1 MKSLLFSVLIALGIR
16 ASDDDGRQKLKD
28 VKKGQEGYVKWLGR
42 LKRKTVY
49 SGLGKEEPWYGKL
62 KKAVDFT
69 RPRYVYADLTE
80 SEKPLTGH
88 GSVIG
93 YRIAENLV
101 IHSMVG
107 TNYLRDEIDEFIR
120 NFGGK
125 LLKGDEIRLVRKNFS
140 TISKM
145 RKKIGD
151 TELPTGL
158 FWAKPC
164 SEIIEATTILKP
176 YEDDLRARI
185 ANIILKR

>member
-1 MKSLLFSVLIALGIR
+1 MESLLFFVLTALGIG
-16 ASDDDGRQKLKD
+16 ASDDDGRQTLKD
-28 VKKGQEGYVKWLGR
+28 VKEGQEGYVKWLGR

-49 SGLGKEEPWYGKL
+49 SGLGKEEAWYGKL

-88 GSVIG
+88 GRVIG

-120 NFGGK
+120 DFGGK
-125 LLKGDEIRLVRKNFS
+125 LLKGEEVKVFRKNFS
-140 TISKM
+140 AISKM
-145 RKKIGD
+145 RRKIGD
-151 TELPTGL
+151 TELPSGL
-158 FWAKPC
+158 FWAKPYG
-164 SEIIEATTILKP
+164 EVIEATTVVKP
-176 YEDDLRARI
+176 YADDERARI